1 MSGRSLSENSLS
13 ERATAKTGAVA
24 LSADLSAS
32 TRQGISAAVIQDFEI
47 SINSVGGEQYSI
59 RTGRVAKGVPKA
71 EELVKWPVAQWLER
85 TQAFMH
91 DPLIGLLQQ
100 QRHTRASRNQ
110 GSNHRKGKVSAA
122 AGNSAAR
129 QADVHAAQS
138 RLSNSVNSES
148 AYAQGSSESATLVHL
163 GRALYDSLFQGQLRE
178 SWVTAQ
184 GIAQNRQTLLR
195 LRIGMKDS
203 RLQQLPWEV
212 LHEGARPLATG
223 TDVIFS
229 RYILDR
235 WQGHLHQIDTRKES
249 DKTIK
254 ILVVI
259 ASPNDQERLEL
270 KQEVEHLRSE
280 LHPLIVSGEDKEAL
294 DIQLTLLEQP
304 GRAELTQALDGG
316 DYKVLHYAGH
326 SDLGNA
332 GGDLYLVSRQTGLT
346 ERLSGEDLAGLLV
359 NNGIQLAVFNSCR
372 GGYSSSGEQ
381 GWQERNLA
389 QALINRGLPSVI
401 AMAERIPDDV
411 AIAFT
416 QLLYRNLKK
425 GLSVD
430 LSLNRTRQGL
440 ISVYGSHQFYWALP
454 TLYMQPSFNGYL
466 LDRDG
471 DHEWVERLDQIDNS
485 MAEPA
490 LKLPAIHEQQPIAAT
505 GLAQSPVTQSPVTQ
519 SPVAHRSI
527 SQSSSQS
534 SVRSSDA
541 QGSGAQV
548 LSTQGATAQRSRYTD
563 TVNTTNHKKLVNNND
578 VALTDSVVQKI
589 GAPSTATSAA
599 TDIDVDIDGELRVP
613 EDIKTPRGFYGE
625 PAVSSKPAPPVNESP
640 GEASPN
646 MSSDMSGEPPKPL
659 GSVSRSPQPRPADA
673 NIPPE
678 QLVLVDNE
686 APQTHSDTPA
696 ESLQTSEELIGERL
710 TRSHTLH
717 TKILTVPG
725 MASIAAALL
734 LGVMTVTFLQRP
746 KQPDP
751 ARSADRSELTQDEL
765 GLPAQV
771 EVALLQ
777 DNIDAAIAPAKALI
791 EQGDYK
797 AAIAALD
804 TASTRQQQDVIV
816 SFFKGRAQWGL
827 VKQGSSDFAADDAR
841 RSWKEALASEPDWME
856 ISMALGFAQY
866 AIGREQEALES
877 WEQAIALAERQS
889 DAQITYFSEQSKED
903 YMLSAYAGLAMVSL
917 SLSKIEANPDERNA
931 LLDQAVDAYQTVMNE
946 APADFSARELG
957 QNWLWLG
964 SAIADWNNTKKELS
978 QLIE

>member
-1 MSGRSLSENSLS
+1 M
-13 ERATAKTGAVA
+13 
-24 LSADLSAS
+24 
-32 TRQGISAAVIQDFEI
+32 
-47 SINSVGGEQYSI
+47 
-59 RTGRVAKGVPKA
+59 
-71 EELVKWPVAQWLER
+71 
-85 TQAFMH
+85 
-91 DPLIGLLQQ
+91 
-100 QRHTRASRNQ
+100 
-110 GSNHRKGKVSAA
+110 
-122 AGNSAAR
+122 
-129 QADVHAAQS
+129 
-138 RLSNSVNSES
+138 
-148 AYAQGSSESATLVHL
+148 
-163 GRALYDSLFQGQLRE
+163 
-178 SWVTAQ
+178 
-184 GIAQNRQTLLR
+184 
-195 LRIGMKDS
+195 
-203 RLQQLPWEV
+203 
-212 LHEGARPLATG
+212 
-223 TDVIFS
+223 
-229 RYILDR
+229 
-235 WQGHLHQIDTRKES
+235 
-249 DKTIK
+249 
-254 ILVVI
+254 
-259 ASPNDQERLEL
+259 
-270 KQEVEHLRSE
+270 
-280 LHPLIVSGEDKEAL
+280 
-294 DIQLTLLEQP
+294 
-304 GRAELTQALDGG
+304 
-316 DYKVLHYAGH
+316 
-326 SDLGNA
+326 
-332 GGDLYLVSRQTGLT
+332 
-346 ERLSGEDLAGLLV
+346 
-359 NNGIQLAVFNSCR
+359 
-372 GGYSSSGEQ
+372 
-381 GWQERNLA
+381 
-389 QALINRGLPSVI
+389 
-401 AMAERIPDDV
+401 
-411 AIAFT
+411 
-416 QLLYRNLKK
+416 
-425 GLSVD
+425 
-430 LSLNRTRQGL
+430 
-440 ISVYGSHQFYWALP
+440 
-454 TLYMQPSFNGYL
+454 
-466 LDRDG
+466 
-471 DHEWVERLDQIDNS
+471 
-485 MAEPA
+485 
-490 LKLPAIHEQQPIAAT
+490 
-505 GLAQSPVTQSPVTQ
+505 
-519 SPVAHRSI
+519 
-527 SQSSSQS
+527 
-534 SVRSSDA
+534 
-541 QGSGAQV
+541 
-548 LSTQGATAQRSRYTD
+548 
-563 TVNTTNHKKLVNNND
+563 NTTNHKKLVNNND

-877 WEQAIALAERQS
+877 WKQAIALAERQS